1 RFWAK
6 NALFV
11 KIPLQIVTP
20 KNNDANR
27 NSETKWVFS
36 GTTIYTIVASM
47 DGVTAN
53 VIPEPATLA
62 IVGLGLVGLGWAR
75 RQRK

>member
-36 GTTIYTIVASM
+36 GTTRYPVSQICVLW
-47 DGVTAN
+47 D
-53 VIPEPATLA
+53 TLPKQNN
-62 IVGLGLVGLGWAR
+62 
-75 RQRK
+75 RQALPKWK